1 MIDMH
6 FDLLSI
12 IYQAYLRIDYSF
24 VFDWL
29 NNYNRDNVSGLIA
42 NLYFLDK
49 EKMKEELGNNY
60 DSIDVVDI
68 FKKTVDICKKYFPYN
83 NVLYSIEGCDYI
95 KDENELEELYNL
107 GLRSLLLVWNNPNK
121 YASGNL
127 GEYGL
132 TDEGK
137 RFLIKAIDLGIIIDV
152 SHMNKATFY
161 DVIELLKIQK
171 KLGKKIKV
179 IASHSN
185 CYKVYAHYRNLDDEQ
200 LLALK
205 EFDPIIG
212 INLYTGFVADNNDLT
227 INMKDIFLRHV
238 KHVVELLGIEHVG
251 IASNDMTFNSIL
263 FNCEIKPQLFDY
275 RNLNEEL
282 TKLLS
287 TSFDEVE
294 VEKILYKNV
303 YEKLFKE
310 EEI

>member
-1 MIDMH
+1 MGVESEIDQRK
-6 FDLLSI
+6 I
-12 IYQAYLRIDYSF
+12 
-24 VFDWL
+24 L
-29 NNYNRDNVSGLIA
+29 N
-42 NLYFLDK
+42 
-49 EKMKEELGNNY
+49 
-60 DSIDVVDI
+60 
-68 FKKTVDICKKYFPYN
+68 
-83 NVLYSIEGCDYI
+83 SIESRAGVCSYASI
-95 KDENELEELYNL
+95 VNVIFAKF
-107 GLRSLLLVWNNPNK
+107 WNNPNK